1 MLLLTRMKY
10 PIAFFYICRLSYFVH
25 LTMLWTWIPGLK
37 VDCLIIIFSFIIAL
51 AYPLS
56 SRESFFSSA
65 VSILM
70 DRFVLEKL
78 PFLLQCDSDLFTLLY
93 AVNPLSNLS
102 CVTCSSSFFATFL
115 LVQTHIHPLLILL
128 LLWEGPLDY
137 HGVLS
142 YLLQDSYSSFVPF
155 LLTVLVGVYVIP
167 LFVRQDRSF
176 CLFYFSLLFYP
187 KGFHSLSVALPVLF
201 LKAPGFRNMLIC
213 SLIALSITL
222 FYELRVGGSDIFA
235 MQFYVNCATFVLVS
249 TSFVKYLLSPLC

>member
-1 MLLLTRMKY
+1 MKY

-56 SRESFFSSA
+56 SRESIFSSA

-78 PFLLQCDSDLFTLLY
+78 PSLLQCDSDLFTLLY